1 MKLQALFGFLALSWV
16 LTALAA
22 PPEIHCPA
30 EPPKVTRLQ
39 LQERW
44 RIEADDSDAPLLA
57 YFYSS
62 QVFVHDG
69 RVYMLDGQLCHVLV
83 YSDDGEYLDT
93 IMREGDGPGEIRNPG
108 AMKLCSGE
116 RIGVRHGYPT
126 RIELVDLD
134 GTPSSSWR
142 LQANAWAGNFQETP
156 NGWFL
161 VYTESK
167 ESDEPGVFSS
177 EFHAALHDDEG
188 RRTLDFHSDQ
198 KKWSHLD
205 GGGNDEADEFNPWYS
220 AVVVGDSH
228 IVYAG
233 ERDSYQLEWRN
244 LEGEV
249 IQVVTRDFA
258 AHRRTQAELDRIKY
272 QSYSIVNDDLRFSDK
287 KLCKTDPVISSL
299 VAQPDGSLQVRTSLF
314 EKDMPP
320 GMVCRYEVHE
330 PNGELRERVEIY
342 DPSGDYDVDYDAI
355 ALLDDGR
362 AMVLRNVRP
371 ASRAAIDTRLHPKVQ
386 EKLPPIPDD
395 REDVSFTPV
404 MCDLVPYGSP

>member
-1 MKLQALFGFLALSWV
+1 MKTLFLMICLIMTTACPLLAD
-16 LTALAA
+16 
-22 PPEIHCPA
+22 PPTIHCPT
-30 EPPKVTRLQ
+30 EPPTVRRLE

-44 RIEADDSDAPLLA
+44 RIDPEDSDAPLLG

-62 QVFVHDG
+62 QVFAHDG
-69 RVYMLDGQLCHVLV
+69 RVYMLDGQLCQVLV
-83 YSDDGEYLDT
+83 YSENGEYLDT
-93 IMREGDGPGEIRNPG
+93 IMREGDGPGEVRSPG
-108 AMKLCSGE
+108 AMKLCSSE

-126 RIELVDLD
+126 RIEFVELD

-142 LQANAWAGNFQETP
+142 LQANAWTNNFQETP
-156 NGWFL
+156 DGWFL

-177 EFHAALHDDEG
+177 VFHAALHDDEG
-188 RRTLDFHSDQ
+188 QRTLEFYSEP
-198 KKWSHLD
+198 KKRSHLD
-205 GGGNDEADEFNPWYS
+205 GGSTDEVDEFNPWYS
-220 AVVVGDSH
+220 AVATGDSH
-228 IVYAG
+228 IVRAT
-233 ERDSYQLEWRN
+233 ERDSYQLEWIN

-249 IQVVTRDFA
+249 TRVVTRDCE
-258 AHRRTQAELDRIKY
+258 AHQRTQAELDRIKY
-272 QSYSIVNDDLRFSDK
+272 QSYSIVNDDLRFSDR
-287 KLCKTDPVISSL
+287 KLCKTDPVISTL
-299 VAQPDGSLQVRTSLF
+299 VPQPDGSLQVRTSQF

-320 GMVCRYEVHE
+320 GMVCRYEIHE

-342 DPSGDYDVDYDAI
+342 DPSGDYDVEYDVI
-355 ALLDDGR
+355 ALLDNGR